1 MTPAVAGGEPT
12 RGCCGI
18 MTPAVGGGEL
28 TRGGG

>member
-1 MTPAVAGGEPT
+1 MATAVVGGEPT